1 MFQSNEELVK
11 KWGTEIM
18 EKLNSKDSYVQ
29 YHALML
35 VGDIKRKD
43 VNAYRKIL
51 FSLMKQGLVG
61 IAAVQYL
68 RMLREATHDLD
79 CGSAEAK
86 DFINYLAR

>member
-1 MFQSNEELVK
+1 
-11 KWGTEIM
+11 
-18 EKLNSKDSYVQ
+18 VQ
-29 YHALML
+29 FHALML
-35 VGDIKRKD
+35 VGDTKRKD

-68 RMLREATHDLD
+68 RMLREATVDLD

-86 DFINYLAR
+86 DFINYLNR

>member
-1 MFQSNEELVK
+1 M
-11 KWGTEIM
+11 
-18 EKLNSKDSYVQ
+18 Q

-51 FSLMKQGLVG
+51 FSLMKQSIVG

-79 CGSAEAK
+79 CGSPEAK
-86 DFINYLAR
+86 DFINYLSR